1 MVGRRALRLAALL
14 TVLAFLLP
22 LAAMAD
28 SCTDCLWAGSQE
40 CCPPACCPCCV
51 HGPSVLTA
59 LAWGDPRPATVDL
72 ALNPREDRAPSFH
85 PRDVF
90 HVPKPSLI

>member
-1 MVGRRALRLAALL
+1 MARRRVLRLAALL

-28 SCTDCLWAGSQE
+28 SCTECLWAGSQE

-51 HGPSVLTA
+51 HGPSVLTI
-59 LAWGDPRPATVDL
+59 LAWGDPRPATVDM
-72 ALNPREDRAPSFH
+72 ALNPREDRAPTFH

>member
-1 MVGRRALRLAALL
+1 MTRRPALRFAALL

-28 SCTDCLWAGSQE
+28 SCSDCLWADSQE

-59 LAWGDPRPATVDL
+59 SAWGAPRPATVDM
-72 ALNPREDRAPSFH
+72 APDPHEDRSPSFH